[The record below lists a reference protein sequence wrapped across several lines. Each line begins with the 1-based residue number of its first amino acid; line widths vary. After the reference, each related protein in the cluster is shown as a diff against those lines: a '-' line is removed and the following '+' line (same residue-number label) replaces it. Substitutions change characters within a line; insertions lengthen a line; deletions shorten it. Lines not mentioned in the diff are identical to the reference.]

1 MYQDALVHTASYY
14 FNKYSFVDQASLHQK
29 QIVFDQGATCLNFNL
44 HPSQLPVA

>member
-1 MYQDALVHTASYY
+1 MYEDALLHNASY
-14 FNKYSFVDQASLHQK
+14 FLNKNALVNQAFLHPK